1 MKFVA
6 LFELI
11 IPPHFF
17 DSAKAENCFESVSE
31 CIAKAFL
38 SEIMHVSPLVR
49 GDDKQG
55 EPDYVSG
62 ENGYEVTF
70 AINSS
75 LIPQLKGIKPLDGR
89 KENIEESLIC
99 DITEAVERKAAKTYS
114 CVPALVILAISTIPT
129 WYHSLYFHESDPFA
143 KMAWRVGAA
152 KRDKLFH
159 DLYEQYICTNKL
171 KNIYIIQPT
180 FDGTFAFYDI
190 DKFAQNNE
198 SFLTHVK
205 VSKPSAFPTYQLVD
219 AGDLGEALY
228 FQIRIVNYSIK
239 E

>member
-1 MKFVA
+1 MA
-6 LFELI
+6 TFELR

-17 DSAKAENCFESVSE
+17 DSAKAENHFESVSE
-31 CIAKAFL
+31 RIAKAFL
-38 SEIMHVSPLVR
+38 SGIMNISPLLR

-62 ENGYEVTF
+62 PNGYEVTF

-75 LIPQLKGIKPLDGR
+75 LIPRLRGVKSLDG
-89 KENIEESLIC
+89 KKDNIEDSLIR
-99 DITEAVERKAAKTYS
+99 DITDAVERKAAKNYS
-114 CVPALVILAISTIPT
+114 CVPALVIIAIRTLPT
-129 WYHSLYFHESDPFA
+129 WYHSLYFHESSPLA
-143 KMAWRVGAA
+143 QKIWMAGAA

-159 DLYEQYICTNKL
+159 NLYEKYISTNKL

-190 DKFAQNNE
+190 DGFARKNE
-198 SFLTHVK
+198 DFLTHVK
-205 VSKPSAFPTYQLVD
+205 VSNPKAFPTYQIVD
-219 AGDLGEALY
+219 AGKQSDVTLFE
-228 FQIRIVNYSIK
+228 IRIVNYTIG

>member
-1 MKFVA
+1 MA
-6 LFELI
+6 TFELR

-17 DSAKAENCFESVSE
+17 DSAKAENHFESVSE
-31 CIAKAFL
+31 RIAKAFL
-38 SEIMHVSPLVR
+38 SEIMNVSPLLR

-55 EPDYVSG
+55 EPDYISG

-75 LIPQLKGIKPLDGR
+75 LIPQLKGVKLLDG
-89 KENIEESLIC
+89 KKDNIEQSLIC
-99 DITEAVERKAAKTYS
+99 DITDAVERKAAKSYS
-114 CVPALVILAISTIPT
+114 CVPTLVIIAIRTLPT

-143 KMAWRVGAA
+143 RMAWRVGAA

-159 DLYEQYICTNKL
+159 DLYEQYIRTNKL

-180 FDGTFAFYDI
+180 FDGTFAFYNI
-190 DKFAQNNE
+190 DEFAQNNE
-198 SFLTHVK
+198 NFLTHVMASNPK
-205 VSKPSAFPTYQLVD
+205 AFPTYQLVD
-219 AGDLGEALY
+219 AGKLTDVSSFE
-228 FQIRIVNYSIK
+228 IKIVNYTIN

>member
-1 MKFVA
+1 MA
-6 LFELI
+6 LFELH

-17 DSAKAENCFESVSE
+17 DSAKAENHFESVSE
-31 CIAKAFL
+31 RIAKAFL
-38 SEIMHVSPLVR
+38 SEIMNVSPLLR

-75 LIPQLKGIKPLDGR
+75 LIPQLKGVKSLDGE
-89 KENIEESLIC
+89 KSNIEESLIC
-99 DITEAVERKAAKTYS
+99 DITDAVKRKAAKSYS
-114 CVPALVILAISTIPT
+114 CVPALVIIAINTLPT
-129 WYHSLYFHESDPFA
+129 WYHSLYFHESDPLA
-143 KMAWRVGAA
+143 QMAWRVAAA

-159 DLYEQYICTNKL
+159 DLYEEYIHTNKL

-180 FDGTFAFYDI
+180 FDGTFAFYNI
-190 DKFAQNNE
+190 GEFAQKKD
-198 SFLTHVK
+198 FLTHVK
-205 VSKPSAFPTYQLVD
+205 VSNPKAFPTYRVVEAGNLVD
-219 AGDLGEALY
+219 VKSFE
-228 FQIRIVNYSIK
+228 IKIVNYTL